1 MHPKEMRLGSKYNC
15 YVLVSLIYSVR
26 GKGKTKLEDEF
37 FTTSFYKIDAV
48 GLLVCTLQR
57 SQEYF
62 MVRGIEFVHVP
73 LVGEFIFSFIDQFI
87 YNVSGKRLVSMK

>member
-1 MHPKEMRLGSKYNC
+1 MHPKEMRQGSKYNC

-48 GLLVCTLQR
+48 VGLLVCTLQR
-57 SQEYF
+57 SQDLFYGPWDR
-62 MVRGIEFVHVP
+62 VCTCTTCG
-73 LVGEFIFSFIDQFI
+73 
-87 YNVSGKRLVSMK
+87 